1 MRGCAVLRD
10 HREHRPAGRDIAQHR
25 ARGRCGST
33 LLTRF
38 HDGGETQMKLPLR
51 MESKTHAR
59 IPWAAL
65 TMLPLLSL
73 CASLQAQSMDYGA
86 LEQLFKE
93 SVTTSVDGSP
103 QRISDAP

>member
-1 MRGCAVLRD
+1 MRRCPVLCD
-10 HREHRPAGRDIAQHR
+10 HREHRPAGGNLAQYR
-25 ARGRCGST
+25 ACGRSGST
-33 LLTRF
+33 FLTRF

-51 MESKTHAR
+51 MEIKIHAR
-59 IPWAAL
+59 VPWAAL

-103 QRISDAP
+103 QRISDA